1 PLLFP
6 VSVSLRTLHCCPTR
20 RSSDLKDNVDIIR
33 SYAGRQYRE
42 PRLTQPARMGN
53 KFAFP
58 FSDFDSVEIAAHQRD
73 TFGIPDRNDGVGHV
87 VGKQI
92 QVIEAS
98 IRIKNQVGFGYHVDR
113 KYVMVV
119 SSSFSSRP
127 MTVLTRDC
135 CTSNSSVQACSKSCR
150 TTDNS
155 SSFTTRITSFSCG

>member
-42 PRLTQPARMGN
+42 PRFTQPARMGN

-73 TFGIPDRNDGVGHV
+73 TFGIPDRNDGVG
-87 VGKQI
+87 
-92 QVIEAS
+92 
-98 IRIKNQVGFGYHVDR
+98 DR
-113 KYVMVV
+113 K
-119 SSSFSSRP
+119 S
-127 MTVLTRDC
+127 TRL
-135 CTSNSSVQACSKSCR
+135 NSSHVK
-150 TTDNS
+150 NS
-155 SSFTTRITSFSCG
+155 YADFCLKK